1 MNTKLVCFFLVMTVI
16 VATVT
21 AYEDDDLEF
30 AFQDMMEKRG
40 RGKGGR
46 GKGPEFMRCPGNERC
61 FCALTKNG
69 QMLGPLACGQSDVNV
84 GI

>member
-1 MNTKLVCFFLVMTVI
+1 MTVI

-46 GKGPEFMRCPGNERC
+46 GKGPEFMRKLTMC
-61 FCALTKNG
+61 FTSSMKEQLVVE
-69 QMLGPLACGQSDVNV
+69 S
-84 GI
+84 